1 MVAVVPP
8 HRHFDADA
16 ATLTDDE
23 DRFGHHGRLVP
34 VEIFHEFAHTAV
46 VEKFGALQLGAAIV
60 LKDDLHAGIQEGEFA
75 QPVFQRLERIFEV
88 RERPLRA
95 FGPCGGEEPH
105 LGPLLA
111 RIGIADDAQGFDRLA
126 LFELGVMFLA
136 APPDP

>member
-34 VEIFHEFAHTAV
+34 VEIFHEFPHTAV

-95 FGPCGGEEPH
+95 LGARGGEEPY